1 MAQRMY
7 YWIVAHDE
15 QTGED
20 TLIFGS
26 DHSENEA
33 RQKGLTLLSGINF
46 EIKPLP
52 TRDLGTASAM
62 YKGNKLET
70 THSLHEAKR
79 RLTHEKGLDRKK
91 KRLEKRRGHG
101 TFPNFGSN

>member
-1 MAQRMY
+1 MPRQY
-7 YWIVAHDE
+7 YWIVAHDAE
-15 QTGED
+15 TGED

-26 DHSENEA
+26 DHGENDA
-33 RQKGLTLLSGINF
+33 RQKGLTLLSGIDF
-46 EIKPLP
+46 EIKQFP

-62 YKGNKLET
+62 YKGKKLES

-79 RLTHEKGLDRKK
+79 RLTHEKGLERKK

-101 TFPNFGSN
+101 TFPDFNSI